1 MRKFLLIYS
10 ASVTLLLV
18 GGAAWINHSTNENK
32 RLRRNQEALTSEIE
46 YYKSERGEAVA
57 TIQALELHLAE
68 FKRMRQRD
76 TERIKEL
83 NIALRRVESVATT
96 STATQLTIEAPLRDT
111 TVARTDLCS
120 TLATRIGFEPIL
132 DSGKSFEWS
141 DNWVTV
147 KGVILNKRVECS
159 VESVDTLRQI
169 LHRVPRKFL
178 CFRFGTKAIR
188 QEIVSTNPHTKV
200 VYAEYI
206 ELSRQR
212 KRRNRQTPAYTDFVL
227 MEE

>member
-18 GGAAWINHSTNENK
+18 GGVAWLNHSIDENK

-46 YYKSERGEAVA
+46 HYKSENGDAVA

-83 NIALRRVESVATT
+83 NIALRRVESIAAT
-96 STATQLTIEAPLRDT
+96 STSTRLTVEAPLHDT

-120 TLATRIGFEPIL
+120 TLTTRMGFEPIL
-132 DSGKSFEWS
+132 DKGEGFEWS
-141 DNWVTV
+141 DKWVTV
-147 KGVILNKRVECS
+147 KGVILNEKVECTI
-159 VESVDTLRQI
+159 ESVDTLHQV

-188 QEIVSTNPHTKV
+188 QEIISTNPHTKV

-212 KRRNRQTPAYTDFVL
+212 RRHNRQAPTYSDFVL

>member
-18 GGAAWINHSTNENK
+18 GGVAWLNHSIDENK

-46 YYKSERGEAVA
+46 HYKSENGDAVA

-83 NIALRRVESVATT
+83 NIALRRVESIAAT
-96 STATQLTIEAPLRDT
+96 STSTRLTVEAPLHDT

-120 TLATRIGFEPIL
+120 TLTTRMGFEPIL
-132 DSGKSFEWS
+132 DKGEGFEWS
-141 DNWVTV
+141 DKWVTV
-147 KGVILNKRVECS
+147 KGVILNEKVECTI
-159 VESVDTLRQI
+159 ESVDTLHQV

-188 QEIVSTNPHTKV
+188 QEIISTNPHTKV

-212 KRRNRQTPAYTDFVL
+212 RRHNRQAPTYSDFIL

>member
-10 ASVTLLLV
+10 ASTTLLLV
-18 GGAAWINHSTNENK
+18 GGVAWLNHSIDENK

-46 YYKSERGEAVA
+46 HYKSENGDAVA

-83 NIALRRVESVATT
+83 NIALRRVESIAAT
-96 STATQLTIEAPLRDT
+96 STSTRLTIEAPLHDT
-111 TVARTDLCS
+111 TVARTDLYS

-132 DSGKSFEWS
+132 DKGEGFEWS
-141 DNWVTV
+141 DKWVTV
-147 KGVILNKRVECS
+147 KGVILNEKVECTI
-159 VESVDTLRQI
+159 ESVDTLHQI

-188 QEIVSTNPHTKV
+188 QEIISTNPHTKV

-212 KRRNRQTPAYTDFVL
+212 RRRNRQAPTYSDFVL

>member
-10 ASVTLLLV
+10 ASTTLLLV
-18 GGAAWINHSTNENK
+18 GGVAWLNHSIDENK

-46 YYKSERGEAVA
+46 HYKSENGDAVA

-83 NIALRRVESVATT
+83 NIALQRVESIAAT
-96 STATQLTIEAPLRDT
+96 STSTRLTIEAPLHDT

-120 TLATRIGFEPIL
+120 TLTTRMGFEPIL
-132 DSGKSFEWS
+132 DKGEGFEWS
-141 DNWVTV
+141 DKWVTV
-147 KGVILNKRVECS
+147 KGVLLNEKVECTI
-159 VESVDTLRQI
+159 ESVDTLHQV

-188 QEIVSTNPHTKV
+188 QEIISTNPHTKV

-212 KRRNRQTPAYTDFVL
+212 RRRNRQAPAYTDFVL